1 MQRPFSSRLFK
12 RRPALVVSTFL
23 AAIAPVRADG
33 PADNDPT
40 SARPVPPP
48 GIVVPDEQRR
58 ELTDSLAKLSG
69 LIARINDCSDPQC
82 AELLPDVEIY
92 HRAVREALELG
103 EFFAEGDLPA
113 AQDLLA
119 EGTERA
125 EQLLEGKAPWTRQT
139 GLVVRGYRSRLDD
152 TVQPYGLLIPDNY
165 DFDDIDRRRCDLWF
179 HGRGEKMVELQFIQ
193 QRRTQRGPIAP
204 EDAIV
209 LHPFG
214 RYCNANKFAGEVDV
228 FEVLEHASK
237 HYRIDPDRIADRGF
251 SMGGA
256 AAWQFAVHYP
266 DRFFAA
272 NPGAG
277 FSETPDF
284 LKVFQQEELHPEP
297 WEQALWQWYD
307 CPVYVMNLHHC
318 PTIAYSGEID
328 RQKQA
333 ADVMAA
339 ACRDDAGIELTHIIG
354 PQTAHAIHPDS
365 LVEIEARLAQLAER
379 GRERMPQ
386 RIRLCTPTLK
396 YNRINWLTINALAEH
411 WKPSGID
418 AQLQRD
424 AGRLRIIVRTEGVTD
439 FTIRFGPGELPSNLE
454 VPPDVEIQTSGGHV
468 ELDGEPLVRSD
479 LSWECR
485 LRRNDGGAETD
496 WGTIG
501 DNAREPLAKRHNL
514 QGPIDDAFMDSFL
527 FVTPSA
533 ACRNQAVDTWVKS
546 EQQHAISHWRLQMRG
561 DARVKADSD
570 VTDYDIAHHNLVLW
584 GDPAANSVLARI
596 LEKLPIQWTADEL
609 VAAGVHYSADQH
621 VPAMIYPNPLNPERY
636 VVLNSGFTY
645 REYDYLN
652 NARQTPKL
660 PDWAVI
666 DVTVPPGPRWPGKV
680 VAADF
685 FDEHWNW
692 RAPQ

>member
-1 MQRPFSSRLFK
+1 MQPPFSHILSKRLL
-12 RRPALVVSTFL
+12 ALSVSAFL
-23 AAIAPVRADG
+23 WATQPLLADG
-33 PADNDPT
+33 PADNNQQA
-40 SARPVPPP
+40 ARPVPPP
-48 GIVVPDEQRR
+48 GIAVPEKNRH
-58 ELTDSLAKLSG
+58 ELSDRLEKLNA
-69 LIARINDCSDPQC
+69 LISRLKDCSDPRC

-92 HRAVREALELG
+92 TRAVREALQLD
-103 EFFAEGDLPA
+103 EFYADGDIAAAGDL
-113 AQDLLA
+113 LT

-125 EQLLEGKAPWTRQT
+125 EQLLDGKAPWTRQT

-152 TVQPYGLLIPDNY
+152 TVQPYGLLVPDTY
-165 DFDDIDRRRCDLWF
+165 DFDGREKHRCDLWF

-193 QRRTQRGPIAP
+193 QRRTQRGPVAP
-204 EDAIV
+204 EGAIV

-228 FEVLEHASK
+228 LEALDHASK

-256 AAWQFAVHYP
+256 AAWQFAVHYS

-284 LKVFQQEELHPEP
+284 LKVFQQEDLVPAP

-339 ACRDDAGIELTHIIG
+339 ACRDVAGIELTHIIG

-365 LVEIEARLAQLAER
+365 LVEIEARLTQLAER
-379 GRERMPQ
+379 GREHVPQ
-386 RIRLCTPTLK
+386 RVRLRTPTLK
-396 YNRINWLTINALAEH
+396 YNHMNWVTINALAEH
-411 WKPSGID
+411 WQASGIG
-418 AQLQRD
+418 AELLRD
-424 AGRLRIIVRTEGVTD
+424 GGRLTIVVRPEGVTD
-439 FTIRFGPGELPSNLE
+439 FSLRFGPGELPSSLE
-454 VPPDVEIQTSGGHV
+454 GAPDVLIQTPDGNV
-468 ELDGEPLVRSD
+468 EFDHEPLIRSD

-485 LRRNDGGAETD
+485 VRHSANGAATA
-496 WGTIG
+496 WTIA
-501 DNAREPLAKRHNL
+501 DSDSSEQLVKRHDL

-533 ACRNQAVDTWVKS
+533 ACRNEAVDNWVKS
-546 EQQHAISHWRLQMRG
+546 EQEHAIEHWRLQMRG
-561 DARVKADSD
+561 DARVKADSE
-570 VTDYDIAHHNLVLW
+570 VTDYDVAHHNLALW
-584 GDPAANSVLARI
+584 GDAAANSVLARI
-596 LEKLPIQWTADEL
+596 LDKLPIQWTADEL
-609 VAAGVHYSADQH
+609 VAAGTHYSADQH
-621 VPAMIYPNPLNPERY
+621 VPVMIYPNPLNPERY

-666 DVTVPPGPRWPGKV
+666 DVSVPPGPRWPGKV

-685 FDEHWNW
+685 FDEHWGW
-692 RAPQ
+692 RSAP